1 MIRIRYENV
10 DPVIVDTVY
19 EEYQYQI
26 YNGEFELTYWEW
38 MGPDEPPE
46 PMRVGKGWNLRYD
59 RIYLELET
67 PRWTRKYSFAE
78 SPAVL
83 MTAMSDY
90 ETEINLET
98 ITQEI
103 DDD

>member
-10 DPVIVDTVY
+10 DPVVVDTVY

-38 MGPDEPPE
+38 IGPDEPPE
-46 PMRVGKGWNLRYD
+46 PMHVGKGWNLHYE

-67 PRWTRKYSFAE
+67 RRWTRKYSFAE
-78 SPAVL
+78 SPTVL

-90 ETEINLET
+90 ETEKLLE
-98 ITQEI
+98 EI
-103 DDD
+103 DD